1 MSELKVSK
9 AYTCSE
15 YYAMRMKEKGLMT
28 REEAIERMK
37 RPQECSDS
45 EAAHKAAD
53 AILCELLWSLGYGDV
68 VEAWGKVKKWY
79 S

>member
-1 MSELKVSK
+1 
-9 AYTCSE
+9 
-15 YYAMRMKEKGLMT
+15 MT

-37 RPQECSDS
+37 RPQECGDTDR
-45 EAAHKAAD
+45 AHYAAD
-53 AILCELLWSLGYGDV
+53 MILCELLESLGYGDV